1 MTKKNKLRLALGV
14 VLLLHLALRIP
25 GLSQPYHQDEYKWA
39 QIVAVGSPT
48 AGTIPHP
55 PLSELIY
62 TITDR
67 VFGNGH
73 LRMMPF
79 LFSILNLGLIF
90 LVARKRYGDKTALI
104 AAGLFSVSFY
114 SILASL
120 MVDTDGQILPCLF
133 LLGLLAYDRFLDSQ
147 ERKYKWSWF
156 SLFIAAMALG
166 MLTKLSFIIP
176 VAVFVLDAAY
186 RERKRINKKVLA
198 YGLGAAAGLAVVCL
212 LLLLNAHYVFPKF
225 NFSWFFSYTQR
236 FFILGGRNWFQTL
249 IQLLKSL
256 MYASPLLLA
265 LLCLASREIL
275 AKTRIFWLHL
285 GATFMFYI
293 VLFDFSVGALD
304 RYLQAFVIPL
314 CMISAVVVNEFL
326 FSAGGRLKRWHMAVT
341 VGSALVLFSLQF
353 LPHVVPPQHPK
364 AEWLSRLASLKWN
377 FLFPFSGG
385 SGPLGFY
392 VSFLFVAACFIAC
405 WTMAVGA
412 FFRPVWRKPLALGI
426 VAVGLV
432 YNFTFTEEY
441 LFGKIN
447 GFTPGLLRGVL
458 AYVGSHPEIETVI
471 TYNDTGTYELTAM
484 RKYYRRL
491 YVDPMFEASNIKKMN
506 AFKGYYMVVDF
517 PRINPQS
524 IYAHYFNT
532 CKAVY
537 HDASRRINADVY
549 DCRGAE
555 DIE

>member
-25 GLSQPYHQDEYKWA
+25 GLSQPYHQDDYKWA

-73 LRMMPF
+73 LRMTPF

-104 AAGLFSVSFY
+104 AAGLFSASFY

-225 NFSWFFSYTQR
+225 NFFWFFSYTQR

-256 MYASPLLLA
+256 MYVSPLLLA

-326 FSAGGRLKRWHMAVT
+326 FSAGSRLKRWHMAVT
-341 VGSALVLFSLQF
+341 VGSALVLFGLQF

-392 VSFLFVAACFIAC
+392 VSFLLIGASFILCATLVALIQ
-405 WTMAVGA
+405 
-412 FFRPVWRKPLALGI
+412 FRPSWKWLAFAALLG
-426 VAVGLV
+426 VGLA
-432 YNFTFTEEY
+432 YNAAFVQEY
-441 LFGKIN
+441 LFGGIN
-447 GFTPGLLRGVL
+447 GSSAKVLRGAL
-458 AYVGSHPEIETVI
+458 AYIRSHQEVKDVI
-471 TYNDTGTYELTAM
+471 TYNDIGTYELTAM
-484 RKYYRRL
+484 EKYKRRL
-491 YVDPMFEASNIKKMN
+491 YADPMFRASNVKKLN
-506 AFKGYYMVVDF
+506 ENKGYYLVVNI
-517 PRINPQS
+517 PRLNPDD
-524 IYAHYFNT
+524 IYAAYFNSCEALYSET
-532 CKAVY
+532 SRMITATVY
-537 HDASRRINADVY
+537 NCERAIHVQ
-549 DCRGAE
+549 
-555 DIE
+555 